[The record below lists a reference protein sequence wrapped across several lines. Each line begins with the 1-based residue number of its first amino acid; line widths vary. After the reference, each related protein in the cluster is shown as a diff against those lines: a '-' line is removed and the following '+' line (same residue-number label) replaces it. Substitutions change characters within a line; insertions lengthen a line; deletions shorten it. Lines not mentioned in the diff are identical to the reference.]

1 MLRWYCIVCLTEHMP
16 GAPPQSLSQAPQ
28 ARVQR
33 TGPPEG
39 TPQPYQA
46 YPYEAWWSTPPPPP
60 PHGVQVPWGQPQHLV
75 SHAGPASGSSVAPGA
90 IGPSGSA
97 PPLSQAQS
105 SSPAPS
111 GKIKEIEGELKHF
124 FLPNVST
131 SGCVITIIYV
141 FRTLHSQT
149 F

>member
-1 MLRWYCIVCLTEHMP
+1 MLCWYCNVCLTEDTP

-28 ARVQR
+28 AWVQSKR
-33 TGPPEG
+33 PPEG
-39 TPQPYQA
+39 TPPYTA
-46 YPYEAWWSTPPPPP
+46 IPHETRLSTLPPPPP
-60 PHGVQVPWGQPQHLV
+60 RGVQGPWGQPQHLV
-75 SHAGPASGSSVAPGA
+75 SHAGPAPGSSVAPGA
-90 IGPSGSA
+90 VGPSGST

-111 GKIKEIEGELKHF
+111 GKNKEIEGEHF

-131 SGCVITIIYV
+131 SGCVIAIIYV
-141 FRTLHSQT
+141 FGTMHSQT